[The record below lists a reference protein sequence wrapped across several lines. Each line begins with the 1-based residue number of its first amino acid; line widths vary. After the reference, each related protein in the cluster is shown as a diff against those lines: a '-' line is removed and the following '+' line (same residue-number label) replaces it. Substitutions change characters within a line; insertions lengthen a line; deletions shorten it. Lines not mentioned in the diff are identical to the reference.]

1 MRNVINEYLSQF
13 DLDVRKS
20 NDARFMDQKCT
31 PDVVCFIADSVI
43 NTVIDVKKT
52 FTVMIYGS
60 LSILLRMRKL
70 YLINHC
76 LPIKQR
82 AMSMTNSYNSHCE
95 CWDMLM
101 CLK

>member
-43 NTVIDVKKT
+43 NTVIDVKKN
-52 FTVMIYGS
+52 I
-60 LSILLRMRKL
+60 
-70 YLINHC
+70 HC
-76 LPIKQR
+76 K
-82 AMSMTNSYNSHCE
+82 
-95 CWDMLM
+95 
-101 CLK
+101 

>member
-43 NTVIDVKKT
+43 NTV
-52 FTVMIYGS
+52 Y
-60 LSILLRMRKL
+60 
-70 YLINHC
+70 
-76 LPIKQR
+76 
-82 AMSMTNSYNSHCE
+82 
-95 CWDMLM
+95 
-101 CLK
+101 